1 MRFTDNAELTAE
13 NMTNTDILAGT
24 DVSEQTDKKF
34 SLAGLAD
41 WFLNR
46 FTGLSLAGKNQ
57 SVKAALDELNS
68 TFDSG
73 TWVPSMP
80 RNTLSDVNA
89 RWYRVGNILVVTARF
104 TITASASGNSYITGA
119 SFPVPSGYNRV
130 ATTLNG
136 TWHNAN
142 DAAGEIGQHNYG
154 GNSAWF
160 SKSGAHL
167 QLPAST
173 YAFTLVGILTKS

>member
-68 TFDSG
+68 TLTDANRSISGQFDSILPSTNRNLDTMPTNGFYG
-73 TWVPSMP
+73 TWWVNNSA
-80 RNTLSDVNA
+80 SDVSGTKP
-89 RWYRVGNILVVTARF
+89 VTSGQGILFCLRQ
-104 TITASASGNSYITGA
+104 SGTVCRQVYIGITGTTGM
-119 SFPVPSGYNRV
+119 FGRYYLYSG
-130 ATTLNG
+130 G
-136 TWHNAN
+136 TWTN
-142 DAAGEIGQHNYG
+142 
-154 GNSAWF
+154 W
-160 SKSGAHL
+160 GAISL
-167 QLPAST
+167 
-173 YAFTLVGILTKS
+173 